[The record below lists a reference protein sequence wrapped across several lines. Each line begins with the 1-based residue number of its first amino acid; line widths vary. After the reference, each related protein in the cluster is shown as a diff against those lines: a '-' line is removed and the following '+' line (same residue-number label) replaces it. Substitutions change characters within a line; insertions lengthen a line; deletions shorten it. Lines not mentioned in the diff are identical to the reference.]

1 MADTIIDGLIL
12 DTEKTSLFFRLL
24 SVTHLLY
31 NRSMQK
37 CNRTAT
43 VTYASRCCLLSEVQ
57 LRHSDCLPLTSVPK
71 PRFAEPSPISHG
83 NSPIYRWFTY

>member
-24 SVTHLLY
+24 SIVTHLLY

-37 CNRTAT
+37 CNRKAT
-43 VTYASRCCLLSEVQ
+43 VTYALRCGLLSEVQ

-71 PRFAEPSPISHG
+71 PRFAEPTHSHG
-83 NSPIYRWFTY
+83 KSPIYRWFTY